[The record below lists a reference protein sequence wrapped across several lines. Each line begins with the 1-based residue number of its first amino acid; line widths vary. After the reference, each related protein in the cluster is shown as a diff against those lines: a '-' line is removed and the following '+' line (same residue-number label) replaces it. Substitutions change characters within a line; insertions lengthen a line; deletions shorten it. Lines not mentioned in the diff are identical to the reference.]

1 MRKVREV
8 TQLGS
13 SQGAGGLAKV
23 DGQESVEVLDLD
35 WDAIDKDVERYDS
48 GDRDIHAIS
57 AKMLDMAFHHGYEHC
72 MMDQAEVANQ
82 FAIMMTQPAGNA

>member
-1 MRKVREV
+1 M
-8 TQLGS
+8 
-13 SQGAGGLAKV
+13 
-23 DGQESVEVLDLD
+23 DGQESIDVLDLD